1 MLFGRSKSESKKN
14 QTKSTK
20 VQGNIPME
28 RDAKAVKHS
37 CCVVL
42 IRVAVFSSLQSH
54 GL

>member
-14 QTKSTK
+14 QTKSAK

-28 RDAKAVKHS
+28 RDAKALKHS
-37 CCVVL
+37 YCVVL
-42 IRVAVFSSLQSH
+42 IRATVCSSLQSH